1 MKTTLLTSW
10 APLLA
15 LLYAPAGTLAET
27 TTASPTTTDTASTTT
42 TTTSDEPSCTAS
54 LVATLCDYPE
64 PFRAVASSGRSHC
77 WGYCNENQPCDF
89 VIFLPGN
96 PYLGTGTCWVYPGE
110 KYESGNGTTE
120 GCDNPYLEVYD
131 KPSCEDS
138 PSATTSGACAATAS
152 PSPVASVCGYSPPE
166 DCFETCAASSGA
178 SHCLGLCAQADACA
192 YAVFNPMGETNSPY
206 ESGNCWIFREGEYD
220 TGYDDSCGSLPP
232 KQYVYENACPKPKV
246 STTTTTSSSATS
258 TADNGS
264 STGNADGGDG
274 DGDGDGGDD
283 EGAASGTVAL
293 SLTTFMAVGLA
304 LYVAI

>member
-10 APLLA
+10 APLLVA
-15 LLYAPAGTLAET
+15 LLYAPAALAET
-27 TTASPTTTDTASTTT
+27 TTASPTTTDSASTTT

-54 LVATLCDYPE
+54 LVTKLCEYPD

-77 WGYCNENQPCDF
+77 WEYCNENQPCDF

-110 KYESGNGTTE
+110 KYQASNGTTE

-131 KPSCEDS
+131 KPSCKE
-138 PSATTSGACAATAS
+138 PASATTSSSGACAATAS
-152 PSPVASVCGYSPPE
+152 PSAVASVCGYEPPE

-178 SHCLGLCAQADACA
+178 SHCLSLCAEADACE

-206 ESGNCWIFREGEYD
+206 ESGNCWVFREGKYD
-220 TGYDDSCGSLPP
+220 TGFDDSCGDLPP
-232 KQYVYENACPKPKV
+232 KQYVYTNPCPKPKV
-246 STTTTTSSSATS
+246 STTSSSSATS
-258 TADNGS
+258 TADDNGS
-264 STGNADGGDG
+264 STGGVDVGGGNANGGDG
-274 DGDGDGGDD
+274 

-293 SLTTFMAVGLA
+293 SLTTFLAVGLA
-304 LYVAI
+304 IYVAI